1 MSKFDSMGKMELRA
15 ACKAAGIAYGKLNN
29 DGMRAALQADVARHN
44 DEVLAQIEAAEDAVG
59 YVEAPDGSAP
69 TKAQAAAIAKAG
81 VKIEKNREE
90 RNGIKRPSAGGKCRV
105 IWDTLDAMGANTAAK
120 EVKAVAEQRGWNP
133 NNASIEFYQWRK
145 FNGYG
150 KK

>member
-1 MSKFDSMGKMELRA
+1 MSKFDSMGKVELRA
-15 ACKAAGIAYGKLNN
+15 ACKAAGISYGKLNN
-29 DGMRAALQADVARHN
+29 DGMRAALTAASVQTEIVPEKVVVKRASGAV
-44 DEVLAQIEAAEDAVG
+44 EVG
-59 YVEAPDGSAP
+59 GN
-69 TKAQAAAIAKAG
+69 AG
-81 VKIEKNREE
+81 LKIEKNREE

-105 IWDTLDAMGANTAAK
+105 IWDTLDAMGANTTAK